1 MLHLLHGALLFCCT
15 PPPRPPDFAPNHT
28 SDCQRKDCSQQPLCK
43 PASYPCFGML
53 SAMPLDVLQAT
64 RLMTAH
70 AAAGRWSRTARHI
83 RIVRRAWSADGNCK
97 CTALC
102 YIIRFKQPN
111 KFAFV
116 LSSSPGR
123 WFFGRNNCE
132 YLYNFDR
139 FMHRRDAAARNPAA
153 VPRLFI

>member
-1 MLHLLHGALLFCCT
+1 MRCFSVVPRRPATRFCT
-15 PPPRPPDFAPNHT
+15 KSHVR
-28 SDCQRKDCSQQPLCK
+28 
-43 PASYPCFGML
+43 L
-53 SAMPLDVLQAT
+53 SAQRLQSAALMQTSILSPVFACFPQYLLMFHMPT

-83 RIVRRAWSADGNCK
+83 RIVRHAWSADGNCK

-116 LSSSPGR
+116 LSSSQGR
-123 WFFGRNNCE
+123 WFFDRNNCE
-132 YLYNFDR
+132 YLYHSDR
-139 FMHRRDAAARNPAA
+139 FMHRRDAAARDPAA
-153 VPRLFI
+153 IPRLFI